1 MHANP
6 KDNAQG
12 TTTRIDIV
20 VDKGVEELLP
30 EDIYKL
36 YSPSG
41 IWVVEDEAGT
51 IIRAY
56 PEHVETYL
64 AAMRGSGFALRDIS
78 VIEEARRDYSEVA
91 RRYFRPIAVEDI
103 VIRASWNRKKE
114 GINYITIE
122 PGMAFGTG
130 RHESTRLMMKLM
142 RDADMGGKRVLDVG
156 CGSAL
161 LSLYARLKGARHVY
175 AVDKDLDAVLSAQ
188 KNVLLNEATEIELVC
203 ANLMDVGGRYD
214 VILANLDIR
223 TFAMASGRIL
233 GLLKQGGTLIIS
245 GIIGR
250 EKKEALKLFAPY
262 EPVAQVKKNAWT
274 GFVFKKQGTG
284 NREKIKKGPRAQKR
298 SEAKD

>member
-1 MHANP
+1 MHANL

-12 TTTRIDIV
+12 TTTRVDIV
-20 VDKGVEELLP
+20 VDRGAEELLP
-30 EDIYKL
+30 EDIYML

-64 AAMRGSGFALRDIS
+64 AAMRGSGVALRDIS
-78 VIEEARRDYSEVA
+78 VTEEARRDYSEVA

-103 VIRASWNRKKE
+103 VIRASWNRKKK

-142 RDADMGGKRVLDVG
+142 RDADMRGKRALDIG

-175 AVDKDLDAVLSAQ
+175 AVDNDLDAVLSAQ
-188 KNVLLNEATEIELVC
+188 KNVLLNEATGIELVC

-223 TFAMASGRIL
+223 TFAMSSGRIL
-233 GLLKQGGTLIIS
+233 GLLKKGGTLIIS

-262 EPVAQVKKNAWT
+262 EPVAQVKKNAWM
-274 GFVFKKQGTG
+274 GFVFKK
-284 NREKIKKGPRAQKR
+284 
-298 SEAKD
+298 